1 MRVLARRAVGVRELL
16 WAHPEWWVV
25 GLGTL
30 AWVPMARHGIIL
42 PEHSGHQATTF
53 GTELVYWHTMVL
65 AMVLPTLVYKA
76 REIAFRSLPERRH
89 RAIGVFLIGYV
100 LPWSALGVFVAAT
113 RTWSWS
119 HAQWLTV
126 GAFAVSTVWAC
137 LPIRERAM
145 VMSYGYAPVIAPDG
159 TDADRDCLRSGL
171 TVGAWCV
178 VSCWALMLACAL
190 SGHHLIAIVL
200 GASIGIAE
208 RVSFRPPKVFV
219 VLVSVVLT
227 AVFAWR

>member
-1 MRVLARRAVGVRELL
+1 MRERL

-25 GLGTL
+25 GLGAL
-30 AWVPMARHGIIL
+30 AWVPMVRHGIIW
-42 PEHSGHQATTF
+42 PAHSGHQATTF
-53 GTELVYWHTMVL
+53 RTELVYWDAMVL
-65 AMVLPTLVYKA
+65 AMMLPTLVYKA

-113 RTWSWS
+113 RTWSWT
-119 HAQWLTV
+119 HPPWLTV
-126 GAFAVSTVWAC
+126 GAFGVATVWAC

-145 VMSYGYAPVIAPDG
+145 VMAYGYAPVIAPDG
-159 TDADRDCLRSGL
+159 GGADRDCLTSGL

-190 SGHHLIAIVL
+190 SGHHLIAIAL
-200 GASIGIAE
+200 GASIGVAE
-208 RVSFRPPKVFV
+208 RVSFRPPRAFV
-219 VLVSVVLT
+219 ILVSVALT
-227 AVFAWR
+227 AVFACL